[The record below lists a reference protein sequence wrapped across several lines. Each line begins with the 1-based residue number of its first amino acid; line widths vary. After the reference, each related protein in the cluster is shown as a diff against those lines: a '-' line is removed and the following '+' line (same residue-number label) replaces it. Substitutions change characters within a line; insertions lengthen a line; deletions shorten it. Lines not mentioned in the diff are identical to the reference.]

1 VQLTRKLVTL
11 VTVAAFCVPVA
22 ACGESDIDKAR
33 NDVQD
38 KANELQGNL
47 DDVSTKDLEQKLND
61 VKDAAKNGSDDTKQ
75 KAQEL
80 QKKIE
85 RELDS
90 RK

>member
-1 VQLTRKLVTL
+1 VQLTRKLVTVAT
-11 VTVAAFCVPVA
+11 VTALCAPVA
-22 ACGESDIDKAR
+22 ACGESDVDKAR
-33 NDVQD
+33 NEVKD
-38 KANELQGNL
+38 KANELKGNL
-47 DDVSTKDLEQKLND
+47 DDVSTKDLEKKLND
-61 VKDAAKNGSDDTKQ
+61 VEDAAKNGSDDTKQ